1 MLHQIKTL
9 IWRNFRLK
17 KRSSISSFIE
27 IGIPIL
33 IIIIIGFN
41 SEYNDKIINI
51 NEINNKK
58 ALSIDDINN
67 LPGYQKVQFQ
77 FDFIFPNDYNLK
89 DTFLLNFQNN
99 ELFKNFKI
107 LQKQENF
114 SNFEVDLQN
123 LYLDYEERV
132 KINPNN
138 ITKFEPYTVNFYN
151 NNQRN
156 YEMKIN
162 VLNNEQELYSQ
173 YHAKINFFQYGIKF
187 ISPTE
192 KSYIL
197 DYDYYDPIQ
206 TASIIQMCI
215 DKAIIKTVSN
225 KFNDVSIKVETK
237 PMDQQKF
244 SLEYSVNSMKSY
256 IPFLMIVY
264 FIPYI
269 CNLLNY
275 LVIEKETKI
284 KNSLIIIGLRKSNIW
299 ISWAIVY
306 GVIIIVSSIL
316 GSHFIYNFD
325 IFLFIKQRIIIC
337 ILIFFGLSCCSLS
350 FIFSTFISNSK
361 MGNIVSIFLSIFL
374 FASYFLQEIILE
386 NSSYWIKNL
395 CYFTISPISF
405 FSFFK
410 SINHLEDQR
419 QLVTF
424 STILEDPDLKLNFF
438 GLIASFF
445 IYFTLAIY
453 LDNVLPQGSNLHR
466 PWHFPITDLFRCCII
481 KKFNSRNKNINSF
494 ALLKEQNPY
503 IEDDSAIT
511 KNASVRIENIQKT
524 FKGKSDDFVLNEIS
538 FNAYKNEIFAILGHN
553 GAGKSTLLN
562 IMTGVLSASRGNIFY
577 NNKDLFGNETSIC
590 KDFGYCPQ
598 FDTFSK
604 LLTVEE
610 HVKLFNGIK
619 RSKEISQ
626 NDIDTILQEIGL
638 YEKKIS
644 FPHELSGGQRRKL
657 CIALAFIG
665 DPKYVF
671 LDEPT
676 TGLDPFSRK
685 TIWEFLVQK
694 KENCTIFVTTHYM
707 DEADFLADRKMIISK
722 GKILCLGSSIFLK
735 TKFNMNYTIDIQIKQ
750 IHNKKEILL
759 DRLIENYCPGSTTT
773 KHIQKN
779 YFSNSNEIKNGS
791 IYGKENDEEEDYYII
806 SYSLPIKYSKSFSA
820 LFTKLNQWIKDPYY
834 SIKGFT
840 LTAPTL
846 EELFIKLQDKSEKN
860 LFLSSS
866 NKEVNIPMEKNEY
879 IDSKILLNQFKK
891 NHSYLKPSFL
901 TQMHQ
906 IVKLRLKLF
915 FRNKTFTFIFICFKY
930 LPYTFG
936 ITILWIF
943 GCLIFQYL
951 SSSLFKNY
959 EQASRLNVLLNPMI
973 SIGIGILI
981 YTVFMSDNVEYVMN
995 VGSTEELKPMND
1007 NYKLYAALLFYWPSF
1022 ISVFYTELST
1032 FIFKRRYSINSE
1044 ELRQYIS
1051 SKPVHDI
1058 LNNSNMSYLEKS
1070 DLITKKLFN
1079 LKVPSFS
1086 DVLLLENKKFTKYI
1100 LIMLI
1105 AIFLYTFILFLMEKG
1120 KIKKFKKHH
1129 KISSNNKDETLK
1141 WLSDEPEDVQR
1152 EYRSISYSINTNKN
1166 LKKNKTKVKNK
1177 MDLLEKID
1185 KMEQQDTNPLL
1196 KIFRLKKYYTLNTK
1210 EMSNK
1215 RKKERKN
1222 NPKSHSV
1229 EQQQQQRNIK
1239 NITNIKY
1246 EKGKKIGGS
1255 TTTTNGNRNIKE
1267 NKNNSVVTVSSMN
1280 IQNQSNSSI
1289 FKTEIEKIDDRIT
1302 YNGKKRKYT
1311 LKIINDVTF
1320 GVHRGECLSLLGPN
1334 GSGKTTLISII
1345 VGLLHSSEGL
1355 VQFDEKNLNDHINH
1369 LFDLSIGYCGQH
1381 DSLWEELTVYET
1393 IQFYLYI
1400 SGYPSNDINQMT
1412 EVLMTSAGIEIYKDK
1427 KINEISGGTKRKLSL
1442 IISICSFPDYLIL
1455 DEPSAGMDPFTRR
1468 RIWKLITDLKA
1479 LRQPSTIL
1487 TTHSTEEA
1495 EALSDKMAVL
1505 VNGKLVCI
1513 DTPKNIKMK
1522 HNNMYILEV
1531 FTDHPEQFES
1541 LFIME
1546 KNIFGLRPEEN
1557 YELESSLHHQK
1568 YFVKMRFENI
1578 ANVFYWMEY
1587 SKDIGL
1593 ILINNS
1599 RLINTKKEFTK
1610 YCIIFTNLINS
1621 TTTIPI
1627 HNP

>member
-1 MLHQIKTL
+1 
-9 IWRNFRLK
+9 
-17 KRSSISSFIE
+17 
-27 IGIPIL
+27 
-33 IIIIIGFN
+33 
-41 SEYNDKIINI
+41 
-51 NEINNKK
+51 
-58 ALSIDDINN
+58 
-67 LPGYQKVQFQ
+67 
-77 FDFIFPNDYNLK
+77 LK

-187 ISPTE
+187 ISPTEYTLYFGYSNELKDILKYNTE

-915 FRNKTFTFIFICFKY
+915 FRNKTFTFMYFLLPAFVVFACFYFENKVMK
-930 LPYTFG
+930 
-936 ITILWIF
+936 
-943 GCLIFQYL
+943 
-951 SSSLFKNY
+951 SST
-959 EQASRLNVLLNPMI
+959 PM
-973 SIGIGILI
+973 
-981 YTVFMSDNVEYVMN
+981 
-995 VGSTEELKPMND
+995 K
-1007 NYKLYAALLFYWPSF
+1007 
-1022 ISVFYTELST
+1022 
-1032 FIFKRRYSINSE
+1032 IFKP
-1044 ELRQYIS
+1044 LT
-1051 SKPVHDI
+1051 
-1058 LNNSNMSYLEKS
+1058 
-1070 DLITKKLFN
+1070 ITPQIYDNCDWF
-1079 LKVPSFS
+1079 
-1086 DVLLLENKKFTKYI
+1086 Y
-1100 LIMLI
+1100 
-1105 AIFLYTFILFLMEKG
+1105 
-1120 KIKKFKKHH
+1120 
-1129 KISSNNKDETLK
+1129 
-1141 WLSDEPEDVQR
+1141 
-1152 EYRSISYSINTNKN
+1152 
-1166 LKKNKTKVKNK
+1166 
-1177 MDLLEKID
+1177 
-1185 KMEQQDTNPLL
+1185 
-1196 KIFRLKKYYTLNTK
+1196 
-1210 EMSNK
+1210 
-1215 RKKERKN
+1215 
-1222 NPKSHSV
+1222 
-1229 EQQQQQRNIK
+1229 
-1239 NITNIKY
+1239 
-1246 EKGKKIGGS
+1246 
-1255 TTTTNGNRNIKE
+1255 
-1267 NKNNSVVTVSSMN
+1267 
-1280 IQNQSNSSI
+1280 
-1289 FKTEIEKIDDRIT
+1289 DR
-1302 YNGKKRKYT
+1302 
-1311 LKIINDVTF
+1311 
-1320 GVHRGECLSLLGPN
+1320 
-1334 GSGKTTLISII
+1334 
-1345 VGLLHSSEGL
+1345 
-1355 VQFDEKNLNDHINH
+1355 
-1369 LFDLSIGYCGQH
+1369 
-1381 DSLWEELTVYET
+1381 
-1393 IQFYLYI
+1393 
-1400 SGYPSNDINQMT
+1400 
-1412 EVLMTSAGIEIYKDK
+1412 
-1427 KINEISGGTKRKLSL
+1427 
-1442 IISICSFPDYLIL
+1442 
-1455 DEPSAGMDPFTRR
+1455 
-1468 RIWKLITDLKA
+1468 
-1479 LRQPSTIL
+1479 
-1487 TTHSTEEA
+1487 
-1495 EALSDKMAVL
+1495 
-1505 VNGKLVCI
+1505 
-1513 DTPKNIKMK
+1513 
-1522 HNNMYILEV
+1522 
-1531 FTDHPEQFES
+1531 
-1541 LFIME
+1541 
-1546 KNIFGLRPEEN
+1546 
-1557 YELESSLHHQK
+1557 
-1568 YFVKMRFENI
+1568 
-1578 ANVFYWMEY
+1578 
-1587 SKDIGL
+1587 
-1593 ILINNS
+1593 
-1599 RLINTKKEFTK
+1599 
-1610 YCIIFTNLINS
+1610 
-1621 TTTIPI
+1621 
-1627 HNP
+1627 